1 MQGQHCR
8 PVHPC
13 TAGRDT
19 PAQPAHPA
27 GLDTTAGLALDPVL
41 SEPVLVCKVTMR
53 TPLLLMAWDVVLVV
67 VFHVAS
73 IAVLPPS
80 KPNVFLN
87 NKTMVWE
94 FGDVFPEEG
103 LPPLRVPK
111 TIVSDRDVKF
121 MSYFWK
127 TLWRK
132 LGTKLLFST
141 TCHPQTDGQTEVVNR
156 TLSQLLR
163 SMIKKNL
170 KEWEECLPHVEFAYN
185 RAVHSTTELCPF
197 EVVYDF
203 KPISPLDLLPL
214 PIHERVNMEASKRAD
229 FVKKIHVKTKELIE
243 KKGKSNAA
251 RKNKKRKEMLFKPGD
266 MVWVHFR
273 KDRFPK
279 LRKSK
284 LKPRGAGPYKVLAK
298 INDNAY
304 SIDLPE
310 DEFGVSNSFNVADLT
325 PYDGED
331 LGASRST
338 PFEGGDDEDIPT
350 SLLPPSLQ
358 DEDDVA
364 AKLKSDE
371 VRIGPITRAR
381 AKLLKQQVNSLLN
394 NTLIDENFILPKSFH
409 LCMIRYEEGAS
420 IARGGEEQLDMA
432 LNVKTF
438 HECAREER
446 EACARQEEVKDS
458 AETDRS
464 ADFETDGISS
474 YELGI
479 KQMSTRWK
487 DNFKTFPMNVPPAPA
502 KEGGTAGHTALPA
515 MQGQLPPVALAD
527 RDTRHCR
534 PHRHCRPRHPG
545 TAGLARFD
553 PVLAE
558 PVLGRFVSNYFDPWS
573 SWTPI

>member
-1 MQGQHCR
+1 
-8 PVHPC
+8 
-13 TAGRDT
+13 
-19 PAQPAHPA
+19 
-27 GLDTTAGLALDPVL
+27 
-41 SEPVLVCKVTMR
+41 
-53 TPLLLMAWDVVLVV
+53 
-67 VFHVAS
+67 
-73 IAVLPPS
+73 
-80 KPNVFLN
+80 
-87 NKTMVWE
+87 
-94 FGDVFPEEG
+94 
-103 LPPLRVPK
+103 
-111 TIVSDRDVKF
+111 
-121 MSYFWK
+121 
-127 TLWRK
+127 
-132 LGTKLLFST
+132 
-141 TCHPQTDGQTEVVNR
+141 VNR

-197 EVVYDF
+197 EVVYGF
-203 KPISPLDLLPL
+203 KPITPLDLLPL

-243 KKGKSNAA
+243 QKGKSNAA

-331 LGASRST
+331 LGAHMTVEDLGAHMIESIARV
-338 PFEGGDDEDIPT
+338 DEDIPT

-364 AKLKSDE
+364 AKLK
-371 VRIGPITRAR
+371 
-381 AKLLKQQVNSLLN
+381 
-394 NTLIDENFILPKSFH
+394 
-409 LCMIRYEEGAS
+409 YEEGAS
-420 IARGGEEQLDMA
+420 VARGGEEQLDMA

-464 ADFETDGISS
+464 ADFETDAISS

-487 DNFKTFPMNVPPAPA
+487 DNFKTFPMNVPPALPA
-502 KEGGTAGHTALPA
+502 KEGRHCRPCGTAGHAGAALPA
-515 MQGQLPPVALAD
+515 CAP
-527 RDTRHCR
+527 RHCR
-534 PHRHCRPRHPG
+534 P
-545 TAGLARFD
+545 
-553 PVLAE
+553 
-558 PVLGRFVSNYFDPWS
+558 
-573 SWTPI
+573 